1 MKSELV
7 ESIKDKVKRS
17 ENSNF
22 VQIMQFCMLIKIQE
36 NKDLDSDLQKLVE
49 NEIER
54 LYEENE
60 NTNIKFIYST
70 YKVDIVNLMLSF
82 GVNIPNQ
89 K

>member
-7 ESIKDKVKRS
+7 ESIKDRVKRS

-36 NKDLDSDLQKLVE
+36 NKNLDSDLQKLVE

-60 NTNIKFIYST
+60 NTNIKFIYSI
-70 YKVDIVNLMLSF
+70 YKVDIVNLMQSF

>member
-36 NKDLDSDLQKLVE
+36 NKDLDSNLQKLVE

-60 NTNIKFIYST
+60 NTNIKFIYSI
-70 YKVDIVNLMLSF
+70 YKVDIVNLMQSF

>member
-7 ESIKDKVKRS
+7 ESIKDKIKRS

-60 NTNIKFIYST
+60 NTNIKFIYSI

>member
-60 NTNIKFIYST
+60 NTNIKFIYSI
-70 YKVDIVNLMLSF
+70 YKVDIVNLMQSF
-82 GVNIPNQ
+82 GVNVPNQ